1 MEALREPPTLSPPVE
16 AYISADEFWDMSNS
30 PEYAD
35 TNCELVEGRIVEM
48 SRPGAVH
55 GFVTAR
61 LGVKLGIHVERY
73 GLGAIFSNDVGFVLR
88 RNPIGSDTVRGID
101 VAFVSSAR
109 LPHPIPIGWIEGP
122 PDLAVEVL
130 SPGNLASDINLKTRQ
145 LLDAGAQAVWIVD
158 PATRSVQIHSPQG
171 FTVLREG
178 DGLSGGDILP
188 GFSIKVADIFPA

>member
-1 MEALREPPTLSPPVE
+1 MEALRELRTLSPSVE

-30 PEYAD
+30 PDYAD
-35 TNCELVEGRIVEM
+35 CNSELVVGRVIEM
-48 SRPGAVH
+48 PRPKQVH
-55 GFVTAR
+55 AYVATQIGVALANYVTSND
-61 LGVKLGIHVERY
+61 LGIVYASEMGY
-73 GLGAIFSNDVGFVLR
+73 VLAR
-88 RNPIGSDTVRGID
+88 RPSGRDTVRGID
-101 VAFVSSAR
+101 VSFISGERMPDTLAADWV
-109 LPHPIPIGWIEGP
+109 EGA

-130 SPGNLASDINLKTRQ
+130 SPSNLASDINLKTRQ

-178 DGLSGGDILP
+178 DALSGGDILP

>member
-1 MEALREPPTLSPPVE
+1 MEALREPRTLSPPVE

-109 LPHPIPIGWIEGP
+109 LPHPIPIGWIEVP

-130 SPGNLASDINLKTRQ
+130 SPSNLASDINLKTRQ

-171 FTVLREG
+171 LTVLREG
-178 DGLSGGDILP
+178 DALSGGDILP

>member
-1 MEALREPPTLSPPVE
+1 MEALREPRTLSPPVE
-16 AYISADEFWDMSNS
+16 AYISADEFWDLSNS
-30 PEYAD
+30 PDYAD
-35 TNCELVEGRIVEM
+35 CNSELVEGRIIDM
-48 SRPGAVH
+48 PRPKQVH
-55 GFVTAR
+55 AYVATQIGVALANHVTSND
-61 LGVKLGIHVERY
+61 LGIVYASEMGY
-73 GLGAIFSNDVGFVLR
+73 VLAR
-88 RNPIGSDTVRGID
+88 RPSGRDTVRGID
-101 VAFVSSAR
+101 VSFISGERMPDTRAADWV
-109 LPHPIPIGWIEGP
+109 EGA

-178 DGLSGGDILP
+178 DALSGGDILP